1 MAVRTKQYAGAA
13 IGLSLAGLAVGLLR
27 SRRRRTG
34 DTREAL
40 GGSGGVLVNETIVIH
55 STPDELY
62 RFWRAFENLPRAM
75 SHLESVIDLGGGR
88 SRWRARAHGL
98 GAYEWEAEIINDEP
112 GKLIGW
118 RSLPGSDVTSAGSVN
133 FDGDRTNGGT
143 RVTVRLQYDP
153 PGGKLG
159 ALFARALGEDPGA
172 QIRQDL
178 QRLKKHLELGEIASA
193 TDRPRA

>member
-1 MAVRTKQYAGAA
+1 MKVRTKRYAGAA

-27 SRRRRTG
+27 SRRRQTG

-55 STPDELY
+55 ATPDELY
-62 RFWRAFENLPRAM
+62 RFWRALENLPRAM
-75 SHLESVIDLGGGR
+75 RHLESVVDLGGGR
-88 SRWRARAHGL
+88 SRWTARAHGL
-98 GAYEWEAEIINDEP
+98 GTYEWEAEIINDEP
-112 GKLIGW
+112 GKLLAW
-118 RSLPGSDVTSAGSVN
+118 RSLPGSSITSAGSVN
-133 FDGDRTNGGT
+133 FDSDRMNGGT

-159 ALFARALGEDPGA
+159 ALFAKVLGEDPGS

-178 QRLKKHLELGEIASA
+178 QRLKTHLELGGIAPVS
-193 TDRPRA
+193 DRPTA

>member
-1 MAVRTKQYAGAA
+1 MRTKTYAGAA

-27 SRRRRTG
+27 FRGRRTD
-34 DTREAL
+34 DTRDAL
-40 GGSGGVLVNETIVIH
+40 SGSGGVLVNETVVIH

-75 SHLESVIDLGGGR
+75 RHLESVIDLGGRR
-88 SRWRARAHGL
+88 SRWRAKAHGL
-98 GAYEWEAEIINDEP
+98 GTYEWEAEIINDEP
-112 GKLIGW
+112 GKVIGW

-133 FDGDRTNGGT
+133 FDADRTNGGT

-153 PGGKLG
+153 PGAKLG
-159 ALFARALGEDPGA
+159 ALFAKAFGEDPGA

-178 QRLKKHLELGEIASA
+178 QRLKKHLELGEISSA
-193 TDRPRA
+193 TDFPRT

>member
-1 MAVRTKQYAGAA
+1 MTARAKQYYAGAA
-13 IGLSLAGLAVGLLR
+13 VGLSLAGLAVGLLR
-27 SRRRRTG
+27 SRRSRSG

-40 GGSGGVLVNETIVIH
+40 GGSRGVLVNETIVIH

-62 RFWRAFENLPRAM
+62 RFWRAFQNLPRVM
-75 SHLESVIDLGGGR
+75 RHLESVVDLGGSR
-88 SRWRARAHGL
+88 SRWKAIAHGL
-98 GAYEWEAEIINDEP
+98 GTYEWEAEVINDEP

-133 FDGDRTNGGT
+133 FDSDRANGGT

-159 ALFARALGEDPGA
+159 AFFAKAFGEDPGA
-172 QIRQDL
+172 QIREDL
-178 QRLKKHLELGEIASA
+178 QRLKNHLELS
-193 TDRPRA
+193 